1 MHNHGGKTEGSAA
14 DKKIALIGSPNV
26 GKSVIFHRLT
36 GRYATV
42 SNYPGTTVEVSRG
55 ITELGGLN
63 YEVIDTPGTYSLMA
77 LSEDERVTQ
86 RIIIN
91 EKPDILIHVTD
102 AKNLP
107 LMLPLTFELTETGAP
122 LILVVNM
129 LDEAVEK
136 GIDVDLEALQDALG
150 IQVVGTIATERRGIE
165 DLKDKIQNIAPIG
178 QDTAQIEYP
187 AKVESALQKV
197 TDIIPEKYTVSR
209 RFLALLGLSGDSE
222 IIDLLEK
229 DIPKGTITSEASVLK
244 KQYRYSLR
252 YIAKMTKKKKSQEI
266 LNKVVVKKDIKK
278 SKITDIIGE
287 LTLRPL
293 TGFPILLIVFYLMY
307 KFVGVFGA
315 GTLVDFFEAVLFG
328 EYLNPFLIGLI
339 EKYIPYVFF
348 QELLVGEFGLITMG
362 LTYSIAIVLPIVS
375 TFFFAFGILED
386 SGYFPRLTIMAN
398 RMFKKIGLSGKSAL
412 PMILGL
418 GCDTM
423 ATLTTRILDSK
434 KERIIATLLL
444 ALAIPCSAQLGVI
457 LGIVAGVS
465 TELLIVVF
473 GVVGAQIFI
482 VGYLASK
489 VVPGE
494 ASDFIIEIPP
504 IRVPHLN
511 NVIIKTYMRLEWFL
525 FEAVPL
531 FMLGTFILFTIDKIG
546 LLQIIENLTS
556 PVIVG
561 MLGLPKVATA
571 AFIMGFLRR
580 DYGAAGIFAMSEKG
594 LLDPIQ
600 LAVSLVVIMLFVPCI
615 ANFFVMIKERGSK
628 TAIAI
633 VVFIFPYAILVG
645 TVLNIVLRKL
655 GVSL

>member
-1 MHNHGGKTEGSAA
+1 MDCHGEEQTIEG
-14 DKKIALIGSPNV
+14 DKKIALVGSPNV

-42 SNYPGTTVEVSRG
+42 SNYPGTTVEVTRG
-55 ITELGGLN
+55 AMELKGVK
-63 YEVIDTPGTYSLMA
+63 YEVIDTPGTYSLIP

-86 RIIIN
+86 KIILKEN
-91 EKPDILIHVTD
+91 PDILVHVVD
-102 AKNLP
+102 AKNLQ
-107 LMLPLTFELTETGAP
+107 LMLPLTFDLIETGLP

-129 LDEAVEK
+129 LDEARAR
-136 GIDVDLEALQDALG
+136 GIQIDLHRLQEMLG
-150 IQVVGTIATERRGIE
+150 ISVIGTIATETRGIE
-165 DLKDKIQNIAPIG
+165 DLKEQIIKQPRPLENEAKAYSQGIEKRIKEIEKNITG
-178 QDTAQIEYP
+178 
-187 AKVESALQKV
+187 ESMISK
-197 TDIIPEKYTVSR
+197 
-209 RFLALLGLSGDSE
+209 RFLALLTLAEDQEGLKHLKNRVDPSL
-222 IIDLLEK
+222 IN
-229 DIPKGTITSEASVLK
+229 AQVLGMK
-244 KQYRYSLR
+244 EEYRHSLR
-252 YIAKMTKKKKSQEI
+252 YITKMAKNKRAQDI
-266 LNKVVVKKDIKK
+266 LGVVKTRKETKRNRF
-278 SKITDIIGE
+278 TELIGT
-287 LTLRPL
+287 LTLKPV
-293 TGFPILLIVFYLMY
+293 TGFPILLIVFYAMY

-315 GTLVDFFEAVLFG
+315 GTLVDFFERVLFG
-328 EYLNPFLIGLI
+328 EYLNPFLIGLAD
-339 EKYIPYVFF
+339 KFIPIPLIRD
-348 QELLVGEFGLITMG
+348 LLVGEFGLITVG

-398 RMFKKIGLSGKSAL
+398 RFFKKIGLSGKSAL
-412 PMILGL
+412 PMILGI

-457 LGIVAGVS
+457 LGIIAGVS
-465 TELLIVVF
+465 TKLLIVVF
-473 GVVGAQIFI
+473 GVVTAQLFI

-494 ASDFIIEIPP
+494 ASDFMIEIPP
-504 IRVPHLN
+504 IRMPQMK
-511 NVIIKTYMRLEWFL
+511 NVLIKTYMRLEWFL

-531 FMLGTFILFTIDKIG
+531 FLLGTFILFSIDKLGI
-546 LLQIIENLTS
+546 LTILENITR

-561 MLGLPKVATA
+561 LLGLPKEATA

-600 LAVSLVVIMLFVPCI
+600 IAVSLVVMMLFVPCI
-615 ANFFVMIKERGSK
+615 ANFFVMIKERGTR
-628 TAIAI
+628 TALAI
-633 VVFIFPYAILVG
+633 VAFIFPYAILVG
-645 TVLNIVLRKL
+645 AVLNFMLRAS